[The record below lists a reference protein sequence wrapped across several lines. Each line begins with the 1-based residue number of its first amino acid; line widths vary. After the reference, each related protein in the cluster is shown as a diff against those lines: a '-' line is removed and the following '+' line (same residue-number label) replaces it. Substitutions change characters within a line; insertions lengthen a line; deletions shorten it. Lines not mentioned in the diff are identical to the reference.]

1 MSARPALGHQPSKKL
16 RRAVRDAFDPDAL
29 ARICAADDFSA
40 YATRTALDPDPFD
53 GHDRFYWHADN
64 GASVLAVAHLDTVQS
79 DRRCSVVD
87 SAAGPM
93 AVSAVLDDR
102 LGAYVILELLP
113 RLGIVCDWLL
123 TTDEE
128 SCATTASDFDAAKDY
143 DWLVSF
149 DRGGTD
155 VVLYDYDTAD
165 LRALVHA
172 SGAPVAIGSYSDI
185 CALGHLGC
193 AGVNWGVGY
202 RDWHSTRAHA
212 WLDDTFRMV
221 ARYMQFHQANAGTW
235 LPHDP
240 APQRTSAYGCDDDPG
255 DPDSWLRADC
265 EHWVCFDDPATYVE
279 SGPVMVCAECFE
291 DDPELVDS
299 LIGATR

>member
-1 MSARPALGHQPSKKL
+1 MSVAQPSKKL

-40 YATRTALDPDPFD
+40 YAERVTLSPDRWD

-64 GASVLAVAHLDTVQS
+64 GASVLAVAHLDTVQA
-79 DRRCSVVD
+79 DTRCTVVD

-113 RLGIVCDWLL
+113 RLGITCDVLL

-128 SCATTASDFDAAKDY
+128 TCASTGDEFSPVKDY
-143 DWLVSF
+143 DFMFSF

-155 VVLYDYDTAD
+155 VVMYQYETPHLCE
-165 LRALVHA
+165 LVRAA
-172 SGAPVAIGSYSDI
+172 GATVGVGSFSDI
-185 CALGHLGC
+185 CVMEHLGC
-193 AGVNWGVGY
+193 AGLNWGVGY

-221 ARYMQFHQANAGTW
+221 ARFVQFHDANKGTW
-235 LPHDP
+235 LPH
-240 APQRTSAYGCDDDPG
+240 AAAGASACGSD
-255 DPDSWLRADC
+255 WITADC
-265 EHWVCFDDPATYVE
+265 GHAVDVSDDYTYAE
-279 SGPVMVCAECFE
+279 RYPVLICADCYD
-291 DDPELVDS
+291 DDPELLES
-299 LIGATR
+299 LFHQAG